1 MEEKRV
7 ADYFVVAGLPENPRL
22 LQENIFND
30 SGHLRSVDAV
40 DPIVDIGVFFP
51 AHGETMPSGHQL
63 LEFTP
68 SGLYADL
75 NFGSVRTAACF
86 IYYRRGLDKPPLV
99 DIGVMYE
106 GTERIMPD
114 ATIVDETPGGRVA
127 NVNNSTARTFL
138 TYRRAKPSVPC
149 NELVVTDL
157 CIIIPSKNENP
168 PHAFCQI
175 HKTLNRGLMGSDV
188 FLCYKKS
195 MNRPKLISYQPEIL
209 HRYPNEDHNDFPL
222 NMCPSVPLFCL
233 PMGSTLEAWPYVDG
247 EAQVSI
253 YIIKYIA
260 NIYTIHFTIFIGGT
274 KRDCAYF
281 QYIRSH
287 SQRWNV

>member
-1 MEEKRV
+1 MEDKRV
-7 ADYFVVAGLPENPRL
+7 ADYFVVAGLPDNPRL

-51 AHGETMPSGHQL
+51 ALGEVMPSGHQL

-68 SGLYADL
+68 SGQYADL
-75 NFGSVRTAACF
+75 NFGSVRTTACF
-86 IYYRRGLDKPPLV
+86 IYYRRGKDKPPLV

-114 ATIVDETPGGRVA
+114 ATIVAETPEGRVA
-127 NVNNSTARTFL
+127 NVNNSSSRTFL
-138 TYRRAKPSVPC
+138 TYRRAKPNVPC

-157 CIIIPSKNENP
+157 CIIIPSKTEKP

-175 HKTLNRGLMGSDV
+175 HKTLNRGMMGSDV

-209 HRYPNEDHNDFPL
+209 HRYPEVDHNDFPL
-222 NMCPSVPLFCL
+222 NLCPSVPLFCL
-233 PMGSTLEAWPYVDG
+233 PMGSTLEAWPHVDG
-247 EAQVSI
+247 EEKVSVNQLNVASRNLCSF
-253 YIIKYIA
+253 Y
-260 NIYTIHFTIFIGGT
+260 
-274 KRDCAYF
+274 
-281 QYIRSH
+281 
-287 SQRWNV
+287 RWNEEPLRPSLVHLC